1 MVQLKWEEI
10 KQDRAFYLY
19 KAKVPGG
26 WLVAC
31 TDDVLD
37 QSEQLFHQ
45 SGWEWRTS
53 ITYVPDPL
61 GVWK

>member
-1 MVQLKWEEI
+1 MVELQWEDI
-10 KQDRAFYLY
+10 SQDRSFYLY

-31 TDDVLD
+31 SDDVI
-37 QSEQLFHQ
+37 EPERNFE
-45 SGWEWRTS
+45 SGWQWRTS

-61 GVWK
+61 GAWK